1 MIRRIGIVATVIVLL
16 VGVIALSQYRPMPD
30 RVSGFIESDEIRL
43 GSRLGG
49 RVHKVHVE
57 EGQAVTEG
65 QVLVEL
71 EPYDLLQRE
80 QEAMKTLASLEAE
93 YKRLAAGFRSEEIA
107 QAESRYEQFKARY
120 EMILAG
126 PRQQEIDA
134 AKGLLEVA
142 QTERVLAQQNY
153 DRSKKLVDEN
163 AISQAEFD
171 TAMEKLDA
179 SRSLVSLRTE
189 ELALLTAG
197 SREEEKRESKAR
209 MDEAEQAW
217 LLVKNGYRREEIEK
231 AKAARDAARSALDVI
246 GEQKKELIIK
256 SPVDGVIEALDL
268 HKGDLVPTGAP
279 VLSVM
284 DMRNLWVRAY
294 VPQNRIGL
302 QVGQQLRVTVDSVP
316 GESLLGEIT
325 FISRQAEFTP
335 NNVQTP
341 EERSKQVFRIKV
353 ALGEGIGKLRPG
365 MTADVWIASSDA
377 SP

>member
-179 SRSLVSLRTE
+179 SRSLVSVRTE